1 MGSSRTIL
9 RNLRNLNKY
18 LSRFHKSLQS
28 TYFEKLIAEAF
39 SHVLHL
45 PFYTISDDK
54 KDTPYCVI
62 WQGDISNSSITKA
75 PQGEPDAVAYCF
87 GFYLLIEATL
97 KTGANQWSKEFA
109 ASIRHCENFCSQ
121 NNIQPEDVF
130 ALLVCTDL
138 HEDTYRSV
146 HHSPSTKYKFIPVEI
161 LTLSK
166 IIETSIL
173 AFTIRHI
180 ELRRLLIQIQ
190 EILRKSSSLDDFRNT
205 VNDLVTDWQKDV
217 LKIEKNALV
226 GLKSYET
233 MQRINR
239 TYIGVSE
246 ILKELQK
253 DRTINKYFKIIGE
266 KLSFDI
272 IEESLIHQSLAV
284 RLIST
289 YEGENLFSPVPFVD
303 FKGRWSRLIKAVEKL
318 NG

>member
-9 RNLRNLNKY
+9 RDLRYINNY

-45 PFYTISDDK
+45 PFYTISDDN
-54 KDTPYCVI
+54 KDTLYCII

-75 PQGEPDAVAYCF
+75 PQGEPDAVAYCY

-97 KTGANQWSKEFA
+97 KTGANQWSQEFA
-109 ASIRHCENFCSQ
+109 ASIRHCENFCSK
-121 NNIQPEDVF
+121 NNILPENVF

-138 HEDTYRSV
+138 HKDTYRSIQ
-146 HHSPSTKYKFIPVEI
+146 HNPTEYKLIPIEI
-161 LTLSK
+161 PNLSK

-180 ELRRLLIQIQ
+180 ELRRLLIK
-190 EILRKSSSLDDFRNT
+190 ILETVRNSSSLDDFRNT

-253 DRTINKYFKIIGE
+253 DRTIDKYFKIIGE

-272 IEESLIHQSLAV
+272 IEESLIHQSLAF
-284 RLIST
+284 RLTST

-303 FKGRWSRLIKAVEKL
+303 FNGRWSRFIKAVEEL